1 MISSI
6 CHNLSAVCLFPLMS
20 NRDYNKI
27 SFIKG
32 GEEDYLTVLKNLGLF
47 LGIVIIAGK
56 FGPTALVRVL

>member
-1 MISSI
+1 
-6 CHNLSAVCLFPLMS
+6 MS

-56 FGPTALVRVL
+56 FEIVDGLSPWISKIHM